1 MLELRPHF
9 PLADLLRAAELA
21 RSSFYYQ
28 LKALGT
34 GDRHCDLKAKI
45 REIFNR
51 HKGRYGYR
59 RVTAELRRQGLV
71 VNHKTVQKLM
81 VEMQLKSL
89 VRPKRF
95 KAYDGAASETAPDRL
110 ERDFTA
116 DEPNQKWVTDVT
128 EFKVNNQKLYLSPVM
143 DLYNREIVSYEIAE
157 RPLPVM
163 IKNMLTKA
171 FKRLDSGEQPILHS
185 DQGWQY
191 RMPAYRQRLHQ
202 SGIVQSMSRKGNCYD
217 NAAMESFFGTLKC
230 EMFHLNKF
238 DTTEALKDALHDYIR
253 YYNVDRIKLGLGG
266 LSPVAYRKQAAAAP
280 A

>member
-28 LKALGT
+28 LKVLRT
-34 GDRHCDLKAKI
+34 GDKHCDLKAKI
-45 REIFNR
+45 REIFSR

-59 RVTAELRRQGLV
+59 RVTAELRQQALI

-89 VRPKRF
+89 VRPKRY
-95 KAYDGAASETAPDRL
+95 KVYDGAASEKAPDRL

-116 DEPNQKWVTDVT
+116 DEPYQKWVTDVT

-163 IKNMLTKA
+163 IKNMLNKA
-171 FKRLDSGEQPILHS
+171 VNRLDSGQRPILHS
-185 DQGWQY
+185 DQGWQGGFN
-191 RMPAYRQRLHQ
+191 RSSQHRVVERILDTR
-202 SGIVQSMSRKGNCYD
+202 SRFQLGSSSPRFCAACYSRSEPQLESLARSSETGRCLWGSIGAGGHWCSHSCR
-217 NAAMESFFGTLKC
+217 AAMDC
-230 EMFHLNKF
+230 EDRRRRH
-238 DTTEALKDALHDYIR
+238 ALR
-253 YYNVDRIKLGLGG
+253 TRC
-266 LSPVAYRKQAAAAP
+266 
-280 A
+280 